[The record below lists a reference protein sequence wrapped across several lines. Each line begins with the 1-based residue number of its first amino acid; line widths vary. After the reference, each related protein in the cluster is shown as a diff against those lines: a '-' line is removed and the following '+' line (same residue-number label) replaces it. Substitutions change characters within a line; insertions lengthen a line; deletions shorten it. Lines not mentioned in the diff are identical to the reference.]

1 MESKRGQL
9 TIFVVAGVLVIG
21 AIAFYFLVR
30 QGIVPSIGGGG
41 EVNPNSFLQSCIE
54 EKINEAVD
62 LISIQGGNI
71 QPEIY
76 KSFKFTNEEE
86 PINITYLCYN
96 QNTFGRCVT
105 QQPLLVEHINSEIE
119 NYIRED
125 VGVCINE
132 LEKNLQKQNYVVT
145 KTYNGFEIDLSQ
157 EGIVL
162 RIDGEFDLT
171 RNDESSRLTNIGA
184 IISSNLYDLV
194 LVANK
199 IINYEARYC
208 DFNKESYMLI
218 YKNIKVDLFI
228 DSVGEKIYTV
238 SDRDINRK
246 FRFAVRGC
254 ILE

>member
-1 MESKRGQL
+1 MKNKRGQL
-9 TIFVVAGVLVIG
+9 TIFIVAGILVIG
-21 AIAFYFLVR
+21 AIAFYFLTR
-30 QGIVPSIGGGG
+30 QGFIPSIGGGG

-71 QPEIY
+71 KPELY

-96 QNTFGRCVT
+96 QNTFGRCIT
-105 QQPLLVEHINSEIE
+105 QQPLLVGHINSEIE

-125 VGVCINE
+125 VRVCIDE
-132 LEKNLQKQNYVVT
+132 LEKNLQKQDYKVS
-145 KTYNGFEIDLSQ
+145 KDYNDFNIGLSQ
-157 EGIVL
+157 EGVVL
-162 RIDGEFDLT
+162 RIDGEFNLV
-171 RNDESSRLTNIGA
+171 RNDESSKLTNIGA
-184 IISSNLYDLV
+184 IIPSNLYDLV

-228 DSVGEKIYTV
+228 DSIGEKIYTV
-238 SDRDINRK
+238 NDRNIDRI

-254 ILE
+254 IIE